1 MNKRIA
7 IPMENG
13 VLCPHFGHCQ
23 KFAIVYVLDN
33 EIIDITEVTPPE
45 HQPGLYPRWISRFK
59 VTDVIAGGMG
69 QKAIQLFNEQNINVF
84 VGAPVKPAR
93 DLVQDF
99 LTDELNL
106 QANYCDHASR
116 THHHGGCRH

>member
-23 KFAIVYVLDN
+23 KFAIAEVSEN
-33 EIIDITEVTPPE
+33 EITDINEVLPPE
-45 HQPGLYPRWISRFK
+45 HQPGLYPRWISGFK

-99 LTDELNL
+99 LTDKLIL
-106 QANYCDHASR
+106 QANYCDHGSR
-116 THHHGGCRH
+116 THQHDGFRH